1 MSSSITERPLFQEED
16 GGVSPTLPL
25 LSVEE
30 IRQLVQKAL
39 SPELLKGRWRT
50 EQGTLDGHCYV
61 ASEALWHLLDKS
73 LWQPHYALYM
83 DAGGRATHWWLVHK
97 DTLEI
102 ADPTKEQY
110 DGYKFLD
117 KNLEDGVPPY
127 KIGKIGNFLTKEPSK
142 RAKIVIDRVY
152 FSYQLVW
159 KLSLGEDNE

>member
-1 MSSSITERPLFQEED
+1 MSSSILERPLFQEGN
-16 GGVSPTLPL
+16 GGASPTLPL

-30 IRQLVQKAL
+30 VRQMVQKAL

-61 ASEALWHLLDKS
+61 ASEALWHLLDKT
-73 LWQPHYALYM
+73 LWQPHYAVYE

-110 DGYKFLD
+110 DGYNFLD
-117 KNLEDGVPPY
+117 KNLEAGVPPY

-142 RAKIVIDRVY
+142 RAKIVIDRVL

-159 KLSLGEDNE
+159 RLSLGEDNE